1 MNIPQLQ
8 NMLEAAAG
16 GVQLNLLLKKEPT
29 FSPSIDEL
37 LHAERLVL
45 SSSLLSLKP
54 MSIQYPA
61 A

>member
-1 MNIPQLQ
+1 
-8 NMLEAAAG
+8 MLEAAAG

>member
-37 LHAERLVL
+37 LNAERLVL
-45 SSSLLSLKP
+45 SSSSLSLKP